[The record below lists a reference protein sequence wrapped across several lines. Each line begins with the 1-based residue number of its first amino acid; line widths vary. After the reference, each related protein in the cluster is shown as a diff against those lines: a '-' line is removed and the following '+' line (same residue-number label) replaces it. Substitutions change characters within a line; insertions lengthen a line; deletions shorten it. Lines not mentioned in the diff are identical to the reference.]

1 MSQENLPEKQDHH
14 IALTIGLFG
23 FGVVG
28 EGLYKVLHQTPSL
41 KATIKKVCIKNPGK
55 PRQAPPDLFTTE
67 RELLLNDPDINVI
80 VEVID
85 DSVAAFQIVKTALL
99 NGKHVV
105 SASKK
110 MIAENLPEILAL
122 QKETG
127 RSFLCEAAAC
137 ASIPVIR
144 NLEEYYDNDLL
155 HGIQA
160 IVNGS
165 TNYILTKMFEEK
177 LDYREALLQAQQ
189 LGFAESNPTLDVEG
203 FDAVNKWT
211 FLLTHAYGIV
221 AKAEDI
227 LFNGI
232 QNVNGFDAQVGS
244 EKGWGIRLVAQ
255 ARKLESGKVAAFVLP
270 QFVKPDNHLAFVR
283 HEYNGVVIESGFAD
297 KQFFYGKGAGS
308 FPTASAVLSDISA
321 LRYDYKYE
329 YKKLYHHTP
338 GVLSDDYFLRVYLSF
353 EDVSVVPKDKF
364 ETIEEWHAR
373 EDRKYMAGLV
383 HVKHLRESNWWK
395 QNGLSLVLLPDAIVE
410 SVELTRVKRK
420 SLELAGLQLHHG
432 HNSW

>member
-1 MSQENLPEKQDHH
+1 MSVTNETHDYHH
-14 IALTIGLFG
+14 KKLIIGLFG

-41 KATIKKVCIKNPGK
+41 KATIKKVCIKHPGK
-55 PRQAPPDLFTTE
+55 SRNAPAELFTTDKNE
-67 RELLLNDPDINVI
+67 LLNDEEINVI

-85 DSVAAFQIVKTALL
+85 DANAAFDIVRTAFL

-110 MIAENLPEILAL
+110 MIAEHLPELLRL
-122 QKETG
+122 QEETG
-127 RSFLCEAAAC
+127 KSFLYEASAC

-177 LDYREALLQAQQ
+177 LTYRDALLQAQQ
-189 LGFAESNPTLDVEG
+189 LGFAESDPKLDVEG
-203 FDAVNKWT
+203 YDAVNKWNN
-211 FLLTHAYGIV
+211 LLVHAYGIV
-221 AKAEDI
+221 THPSKL
-227 LFNGI
+227 LFTGI
-232 QNVNGFDAQVGS
+232 QNIEGFDANVAA
-244 EKGWGIRLVAQ
+244 EKGWVIRLVAQ
-255 ARKLESGKVAAFVLP
+255 AQKLQNGKVAAFVLP
-270 QFVKPDNHLAFVR
+270 QFVKPTDHLSFVR

-321 LRYDYKYE
+321 LRYDYRYE

-338 GVLSDDYFLRVYLSF
+338 GELTNDYYLRVYLSF
-353 EDVSVVPKDKF
+353 EDVAHVPKDKF
-364 ETIEEWHAR
+364 EWIEEWHAR
-373 EDRKYMAGLV
+373 EDRKYLAGV
-383 HVKHLRESNWWK
+383 IHVFHLIDNPWW
-395 QNGLSLVLLPDAIVE
+395 QHNGNSLILLPDPIIE
-410 SVELTRVKRK
+410 NLDIQKLKRK
-420 SLELAGLQLHHG
+420 SLELAGLQMHHG
-432 HNSW
+432 FRSW